1 MAFEEENI
9 SETIGWSDVKTL
21 QSLWNS
27 SDFDT
32 VFGSSHWTRITV
44 IDGGTYD
51 KDEVLKA
58 VLFSVHPVEVFPCL
72 YQIDGLDS
80 FFLVRNCSLFIRK
93 IALNN
98 LQATDSSGQIK
109 FQLTV
114 TTYYL
119 STNLEPLNPQFQL
132 REALK
137 KRTKND
143 HKYVDRSIDLTN
155 MSQDKFL
162 KDIFF
167 SLTVP
172 QCIHSLMIMIK
183 NRYTKSMAK
192 PSTLILQHNNLSS
205 IDHLDLK
212 HVPFIKN
219 VDLRYNNLTW
229 EALQKMPAVR
239 IEALWLDGNP
249 LCSGI
254 TGSEYVSKVVA
265 IIDQL
270 KKLDG
275 IDISQTFKTANN
287 EKKIAAIKNYIC
299 DTSWS
304 SFVDHFCHHYFGLME
319 SPNRH
324 QLGRMYHQGAMFSFS
339 LYNSSDVES
348 DWNRLSK
355 YMTFSRNLL
364 TLSDITKAY
373 TSLIIGPEKIVK
385 IINSFPVVQYD
396 PFSFTIEVPIAN
408 KNMVMINTSGIF
420 QELDSGLYSFNR
432 TFILTPYRKNNGE
445 WKISNDMMY
454 LMIASQEQIESFTKV
469 RAGLSEQFKLVL
481 NPSTNDKDA
490 LIPAMCEMT
499 KLTKDWSVRLLE
511 DASWNLERALQA
523 FIDELKANQIPM
535 IAFSV

>member
-1 MAFEEENI
+1 MAFDNAHI
-9 SETIGWSDVKTL
+9 SETIGRSDVKTL

-44 IDGGTYD
+44 ADGASYD
-51 KDEVLKA
+51 KEDVLKA
-58 VLFSVHPVEVFPCL
+58 VYFSVHPVEVFPCL
-72 YQIDGLDS
+72 YQIDGPDS

-98 LQATDSSGQIK
+98 LQATDIYGKIR

-114 TTYYL
+114 TTFYL

-132 REALK
+132 RETLK
-137 KRTKND
+137 KRTSND
-143 HKYVDRSIDLTN
+143 HNTIDLTN
-155 MSQDKFL
+155 LSQDKFL
-162 KDIFF
+162 KDVFF
-167 SLTVP
+167 TLTVP
-172 QCIHSLMIMIK
+172 QCMHSVMNLIK
-183 NRYTKSMAK
+183 NKYNKSMTK
-192 PSTLILQHNNLSS
+192 PSTLILQHNNLST
-205 IDHLDLK
+205 LDN
-212 HVPFIKN
+212 VDFRSSYIKN
-219 VDLRYNNLTW
+219 IDLRYNNLTW
-229 EALQKMPAVR
+229 DAFQRIPMVR
-239 IEALWLDGNP
+239 IESLWLDGNP

-265 IIDQL
+265 IFDQL

-275 IDISQTFKTANN
+275 IDISQTFMAADKD
-287 EKKIAAIKNYIC
+287 KKIALIKNYIC

-304 SFVDHFCHHYFGLME
+304 NFVDHFCHHYFGLME

-324 QLGRMYHQGAMFSFS
+324 QLGRMYHQRATFSFS
-339 LYNSSDVES
+339 AFNSSGTECE
-348 DWNRLSK
+348 WNRLSK
-355 YMTFSRNLL
+355 YLVYSRNLL

-373 TSLIIGPEKIVK
+373 TSLIVGPEEIVK

-396 PFSFTIEVPIAN
+396 PFSFTIEVPIAH
-408 KNMVMINTSGIF
+408 KDMVMINISGIF

-432 TFILTPYRKNNGE
+432 SFVLTPHRKNDGE
-445 WKISNDMMY
+445 WRISNDMMY
-454 LMIASQEQIESFTKV
+454 LMIASQEQIERSFTKV
-469 RAGLSEQFKLVL
+469 RTGLTGQFKLVL

-490 LIPAMCEMT
+490 LIPAMCELT
-499 KLTKDWSVRLLE
+499 KLTKEWSVRLLE
-511 DASWNLERALQA
+511 EASWDLERALQA